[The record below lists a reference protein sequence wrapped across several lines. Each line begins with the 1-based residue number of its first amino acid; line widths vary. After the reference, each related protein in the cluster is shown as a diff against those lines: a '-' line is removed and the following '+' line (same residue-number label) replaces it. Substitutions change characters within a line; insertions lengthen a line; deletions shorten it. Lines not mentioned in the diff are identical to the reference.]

1 MKQLF
6 IKVKINDEAKPE
18 ILEEDRSRIRSFY
31 EKNKNQFVEWL
42 IRTADEVR
50 RLKQN
55 RFYWG
60 CVLGGFVPAHFQTAE
75 GAHEYYTR
83 RFLTVKDELD
93 LNDKDFLKDLN
104 RINKYARKITEY
116 VVEDNIVY
124 ITWVRSTK
132 YLTVKQFTEYCE
144 QIMLEGRELGIEFES
159 IEEFDEYKNQR

>member
-18 ILEEDRSRIRSFY
+18 ILQEDRSRIREFY
-31 EKNKNQFVEWL
+31 ENNKNQFIEWL
-42 IRTADEVR
+42 LRTPEEVR

-55 RFYWG
+55 RFYFG
-60 CVLGGFVPAHFQTAE
+60 VVLRGFIPAHFQTVDE
-75 GAHEYYTR
+75 AHEYYTR

-116 VVEDNIVY
+116 VVENDIV
-124 ITWVRSTK
+124 
-132 YLTVKQFTEYCE
+132 
-144 QIMLEGRELGIEFES
+144 
-159 IEEFDEYKNQR
+159 